1 MAIGFGLRHQA
12 VADKEEGLPIDY
24 ADPEEGNFTLTESV
38 AVVNNKDEKNE
49 EAMKMA
55 ECIIANGREELLKTY
70 PIPLYEGEKVDDA
83 NKSGNPKGLPGKLSV
98 KLLEKHQALS
108 EECK

>member
-1 MAIGFGLRHQA
+1 M
-12 VADKEEGLPIDY
+12 
-24 ADPEEGNFTLTESV
+24 
-38 AVVNNKDEKNE
+38 AVVNKKDENNE

-83 NKSGNPKGLPGKLSV
+83 NKSGNPKAFPEKLSV

-108 EECK
+108 EAVSYTHLDVYKRQELIRESQPSRWISRFMA

>member
-70 PIPLYEGEKVDDA
+70 PIPLY
-83 NKSGNPKGLPGKLSV
+83 
-98 KLLEKHQALS
+98 
-108 EECK
+108 